1 MNSQSDEE
9 LMERYKDGDEAG
21 FQEIYERYSSKIY
34 SFLNSRVFDKNIVG
48 EIMQEVFIKV
58 HKSRNLY
65 NNSFPLAPWLFTITR
80 NVMIDELRKTQIKGS
95 EINNLDAEEPIDISD
110 QIEELAPLPQNV
122 IKMRYVEEKTFKEIG
137 EQLGTSEV
145 NARKM
150 LSRAVKN
157 LKEIISEKDN
167 ER

>member
-9 LMERYKDGDEAG
+9 LMARYKEGDEAA

-58 HKSRNLY
+58 HRSRNLY

-80 NVMIDELRKTQIKGS
+80 NVMIDELRKTKIKVA
-95 EINNLDAEEPIDISD
+95 EMKNLDTEDTVDLSD
-110 QIEELAPLPQNV
+110 RIEELAPLPQNV